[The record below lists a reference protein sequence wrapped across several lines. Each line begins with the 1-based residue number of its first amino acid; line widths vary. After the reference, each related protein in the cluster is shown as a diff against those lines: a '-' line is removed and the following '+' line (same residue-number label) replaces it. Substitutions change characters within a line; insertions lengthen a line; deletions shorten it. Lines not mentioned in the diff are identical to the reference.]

1 MTRPFAPA
9 HDERVPVSPAPGAH
23 ALWLSVGCA
32 SGAATGKLNEDFYG
46 VAQPPEH
53 SEQGIVLG
61 LADGIS
67 ADASGRMAAEMVIRS
82 LLHDFYAT
90 PAAWSPSLALDRLL
104 TAAND
109 WLDADNR
116 RRAASGGAVAALS
129 VMVLRNNHYY
139 LAHVGDTRV
148 YRLRG
153 SVLKQLTIDHTWPRR
168 DMRHVLKRAVGL
180 DSHLVVDFAD
190 GELRPGDTFLLASDG
205 VWDVLGDEMLRAA
218 LREESTSAAGAAGRL
233 VEQAL
238 AQQAAYMGRNDATAI
253 VATLQARGAG

>member
-1 MTRPFAPA
+1 MTRSLPA
-9 HDERVPVSPAPGAH
+9 VRDERVPIWAPPGA
-23 ALWLSVGCA
+23 ARLSLRVGCA
-32 SGAATGKLNEDFYG
+32 SGAASGKLNEDFYG
-46 VAQPPEH
+46 VAQPPERP
-53 SEQGIVLG
+53 EQGVVLG

-67 ADASGRMAAEMVIRS
+67 ADGSGRMAAETVLRT

-90 PAAWSPSLALDRLL
+90 PAAWSASAALDRLL

-109 WLDADNR
+109 WLDAQNR

-129 VMVLRNNHYY
+129 VMVLRGNHYY
-139 LAHVGDTRV
+139 LGHVGDTRV

-153 SVLKQLTIDHTWPRR
+153 RVLEQLTIDHTWPRR

-190 GELRPGDTFLLASDG
+190 GELRPADAFLLASDG
-205 VWDVLGDEMLRAA
+205 VWDVLGDAQLLTT
-218 LREESTSAAGAAGRL
+218 LREAPSPGAAAAHL

-253 VATLQARGAG
+253 VAAIEADPAQ

>member
-1 MTRPFAPA
+1 MTRPLAPA
-9 HDERVPVSPAPGAH
+9 HDERIPIWAPPGALP
-23 ALWLSVGCA
+23 LWLSVGCT

-46 VAQPPEH
+46 VAEPPERA
-53 SEQGIVLG
+53 EQGIVLG

-67 ADASGRMAAEMVIRS
+67 ADGSGRMAAEMVIRT

-90 PAAWSPSLALDRLL
+90 PASWSASAALDRLL

-109 WLDADNR
+109 WLDAENR
-116 RRAASGGAVAALS
+116 RRAASSGAVAALS
-129 VMVLRNNHYY
+129 VMVLRENRYY

-180 DSHLVVDFAD
+180 DSYLVVDFAD

-205 VWDVLGDEMLRAA
+205 VWDVLGDEQLRSA
-218 LREESTSAAGAAGRL
+218 LRERMAPARAAAHL

-238 AQQAAYMGRNDATAI
+238 AQQAAYMGRNDATAM
-253 VATLQARGAG
+253 VAVIESQGSQ